1 MRCEMTDETR
11 SPRVADGGRPN
22 IAYRTREGLPRQW
35 ARSQRS
41 LLPCSAQATRSKAR
55 CEKIIEDG
63 ARPTGCRDE
72 PRNKVPFVRS
82 PPMRSLR
89 HVAHAKC
96 DHYFSSFVFRTHGS
110 VELDVCFLPVAADR

>member
-1 MRCEMTDETR
+1 SIWNS
-11 SPRVADGGRPN
+11 SPRLQLADGGRPN
-22 IAYRTREGLPRQW
+22 IACRTREGLPRQL

-72 PRNKVPFVRS
+72 PRNKVPIVRS
-82 PPMRSLR
+82 PPMRSPR
-89 HVAHAKC
+89 HVAYAKC
-96 DHYFSSFVFRTHGS
+96 DHYFSSFVCRTHGS
-110 VELDVCFLPVAADR
+110 VELDVVFCCSRVR